1 MSTFEYLSVYISI
14 VIGLAVA
21 QLLGGVVRVV
31 SDGHTK
37 PYWVHL
43 AWVFNVLGL
52 ITYYWWFTFDWQNRD
67 PWTYQLFL
75 FVFGYAVVMY
85 LIARTLV
92 PPADLRG
99 SNYEDFFFSRS
110 RLFFVLL
117 ALRWI
122 VDLADTALTGGA
134 EFSSPAF
141 FPIWVTVLAL
151 FVVGAWTKRR
161 QVHSGLAALFLV
173 INVLLMLSGGG
184 AAGS

>member
-31 SDGHTK
+31 SDRRAK

-52 ITYYWWFTFDWQNRD
+52 MTYYWWFTFDWQTRD

-85 LIARTLV
+85 LVALSLV
-92 PPADLRG
+92 PPAELGDAD
-99 SNYEDFFFSRS
+99 YEDFFYSRS
-110 RLFFVLL
+110 GLFFGLL
-117 ALRWI
+117 ALRWV
-122 VDLADTALTGGA
+122 VDLADTALTGGT
-134 EFSSPAF
+134 EFSSPLF
-141 FPIWVTVLAL
+141 FPVWILVLAL
-151 FVVGAWTKRR
+151 FILGASTRHRR
-161 QVHSGLAALFLV
+161 VHAGLAVLFLV
-173 INVLLMLSGGG
+173 VNVALMLTGGG
-184 AAGS
+184 AAGL